1 MNYGLYLSASG
12 VLTNTYRQDV
22 FANNLANVETVGFKR
37 DVPTIRQRDAE
48 AIEKNFGSE
57 LRKQML
63 DKLGGGV
70 WAGTQRTD
78 FAPAPMRPGQDND
91 AALTAPDTFFA
102 VETRGANGQTGV
114 ALTRDGRFSVD
125 AEGYLVTASGGRV
138 LNASDDPIL
147 LEPEPFEIGADG
159 SVQQRGQRVDQ
170 IQITA
175 VTDTRLLQKAG
186 GNRYTWD
193 AAAADPRKEAPSATV
208 RPRFIEASGVDPVI
222 ALTELMEATKAITA
236 NANMIRYHD
245 QMLERA
251 VNTLGRVA

>member
-1 MNYGLYLSASG
+1 
-12 VLTNTYRQDV
+12 
-22 FANNLANVETVGFKR
+22 
-37 DVPTIRQRDAE
+37 
-48 AIEKNFGSE
+48 
-57 LRKQML
+57 
-63 DKLGGGV
+63 
-70 WAGTQRTD
+70 
-78 FAPAPMRPGQDND
+78 MRPGQDND

-125 AEGYLVTASGGRV
+125 ADGYLVTATGGRV
-138 LNASDDPIL
+138 LNASDEPIL

-159 SVQQRGQRVDQ
+159 SVQQGGERVDQ

-175 VTDTRLLQKAG
+175 VTDTRLLQKSGA
-186 GNRYTWD
+186 NRFTWD
-193 AAAADPRKEAPSATV
+193 TAPGAGDPRKEAPSATV